1 MWQSGKERR
10 TNPRFHC
17 CGNAEVHLPEDKT
30 SYYAKILD
38 LSLQG
43 CQVQLL
49 EAVNLANNIDIL
61 DLVFTVNG
69 LPFFVRGH
77 VQYIRNETRIGIH
90 FMQLSS
96 RAHGQLV
103 DLLAELEECAV
114 KQQQMAAKIAS

>member
-1 MWQSGKERR
+1 MWKSGKERR
-10 TNPRFHC
+10 MHPRFHC

-30 SYYAKILD
+30 IHYAKILD
-38 LSLQG
+38 LSVQG
-43 CQVQLL
+43 CQVELS
-49 EAVNLANNIDIL
+49 EAVKLSEDLDIL

-77 VQYIRNETRIGIH
+77 VQYVRNETKIGIL

-96 RAHGQLV
+96 RAHGQLL
-103 DLLAELEECAV
+103 DLLAELEENSV

>member
-1 MWQSGKERR
+1 MWKSGKERR
-10 TNPRFHC
+10 MNPRFHC

-30 SYYAKILD
+30 SHNAKILD

-43 CQVQLL
+43 CQVQLS
-49 EAVNLANNIDIL
+49 EAVKLSDDIDIL
-61 DLVFTVNG
+61 DLMFTVNG

-77 VQYIRNETRIGIH
+77 VQYVRNETRIGIH

-103 DLLAELEECAV
+103 DLLAELEESAE
-114 KQQQMAAKIAS
+114 KQQMAAKIAS